1 MNNKTQPHNFTD
13 PVGQDW
19 VRGLL
24 QDNNVE
30 DLSITF
36 TKKDGTERKMFCT
49 LSEDKIPFDKKPQVT
64 TVRPVSTEAQRVF
77 DLEVGDWRSFRWD
90 SIKTVEFSL
99 GE

>member
-1 MNNKTQPHNFTD
+1 MNNTKPNNFTD
-13 PVGQDW
+13 PVGQEW

-24 QDNNVE
+24 HDPNIE

-49 LSEDKIPFDKKPQVT
+49 LIEDKIPTDKKPQVG

-77 DLEVGDWRSFRWD
+77 DVEVGDWRSFRWD
-90 SIKTVEFSL
+90 SIKAVEFSL
-99 GE
+99 GTD